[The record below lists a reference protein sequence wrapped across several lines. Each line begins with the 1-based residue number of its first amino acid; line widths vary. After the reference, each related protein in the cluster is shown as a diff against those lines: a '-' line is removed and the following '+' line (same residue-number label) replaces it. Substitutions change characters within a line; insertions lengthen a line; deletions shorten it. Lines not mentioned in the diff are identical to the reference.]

1 MKYIKAYESKDY
13 LSYIENM
20 RVFRTEYLRKKKIL
34 DPDYIQKIIDNPHK
48 KRKPDPIEIQELR
61 NRFHEEKNKL
71 RALVEKEFIDEFSKY
86 LELAETNPDYLM
98 FLLEPDY
105 GIKINFEKNGLGNI
119 KANIHTIFTDNR
131 TKDKKFS
138 RGGLREEYFAG
149 QELSIKDLVSNYII
163 RLNKENEIRKRN
175 KEKREFKKSLKKF
188 NI

>member
-1 MKYIKAYESKDY
+1 MKYIKTYESKNY
-13 LSYIENM
+13 LSYVENM
-20 RVFRTEYLRKKKIL
+20 RVLRTEYIK
-34 DPDYIQKIIDNPHK
+34 KIIDNPHK

-71 RALVEKEFIDEFSKY
+71 RALVEKEFIDEFSRY

-105 GIKINFEKNGLGNI
+105 GIKVNFEKNGLGNVRV
-119 KANIHTIFTDNR
+119 NIHTIFTD
-131 TKDKKFS
+131 KDKKFS
-138 RGGLREEYFAG
+138 KGGLREEYIAG
-149 QELSIKDLVSNYII
+149 QELSIKDLVSNYML

-175 KEKREFKKSLKKF
+175 KEKRELNKLRKKF